1 MSQDILNFHKNRGH
15 DDFPLIMSVCY
26 LLKKDNRYKCKL
38 CYASVKLYSSL
49 KTHVARHGKEDVDKL
64 KEPIASECF
73 KFPCI
78 SYYDRVVSP
87 GLLEHHS
94 NYGHKNK
101 SQYWMQVLLFEIQ
114 QKGVYVESPKQYTQ
128 TSRSFSMWV
137 DGCKCSLAVIF
148 REEISNRWNSTI
160 FWECIIVTLDF

>member
-15 DDFPLIMSVCY
+15 EDFPLMMSECY

-64 KEPIASECF
+64 KEPITSEGF

-78 SYYDRVVSP
+78 SYYDRFISP

-101 SQYWMQVLLFEIQ
+101 SQY
-114 QKGVYVESPKQYTQ
+114 
-128 TSRSFSMWV
+128 
-137 DGCKCSLAVIF
+137 
-148 REEISNRWNSTI
+148 
-160 FWECIIVTLDF
+160 